1 MRITRITTRVLA
13 LSLSAF
19 AIGPGSVFA
28 QGMTPAPDFLVT
40 TRSAHNFDETLSRIR
55 QAVEGENLMVVQE
68 VNPQQML
75 RMVGVQ
81 VGGMRQVFFFHPRYM
96 KQILETNRN
105 AGIEPPLKLLIMEA
119 PNGQVMVRYE
129 DPQHQFGP
137 YDGLE
142 ELSEELLGIFGRV
155 VASVTD

>member
-1 MRITRITTRVLA
+1 MRITRITTRILA

-19 AIGPGSVFA
+19 AGPGSVLA

-40 TRSAHNFDETLSRIR
+40 TRSAHNFDETLSRIK

-81 VGGMRQVFFFHPRYM
+81 VGGMRQVFLFYPRVH
-96 KQILETNRN
+96 ETDSGGESGRRQ
-105 AGIEPPLKLLIMEA
+105 GI
-119 PNGQVMVRYE
+119 
-129 DPQHQFGP
+129 
-137 YDGLE
+137 
-142 ELSEELLGIFGRV
+142 GIFGSPL
-155 VASVTD
+155 AGSVPAYGAPQSA

>member
-19 AIGPGSVFA
+19 AIGPGSVLA

-40 TRSAHNFDETLSRIR
+40 TRSAYNFDETLSRIR

-105 AGIEPPLKLLIMEA
+105 AGIDEPRNGGNRNDQDRKLDRRCS
-119 PNGQVMVRYE
+119 GQR
-129 DPQHQFGP
+129 
-137 YDGLE
+137 
-142 ELSEELLGIFGRV
+142 RR
-155 VASVTD
+155 